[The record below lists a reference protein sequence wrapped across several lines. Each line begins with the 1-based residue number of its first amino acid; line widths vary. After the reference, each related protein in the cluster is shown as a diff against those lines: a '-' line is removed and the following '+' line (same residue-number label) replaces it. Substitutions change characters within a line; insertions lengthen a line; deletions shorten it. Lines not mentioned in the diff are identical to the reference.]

1 MKNRTE
7 SDDYGS
13 AENQEARLK
22 ESEYYKVMS
31 NGNYEQ
37 VTCSQCNGSGEGM
50 YEGEKCKTCKGS
62 GIELVEIEKECTLAN
77 MDNQKCHAYNN
88 GSCMNGVTCDPEMS
102 EDEQTANDMIEAM
115 ENDMIEA
122 MENDIDLAVDN
133 DPELMSDLRPELG

>member
-13 AENQEARLK
+13 AENQVARLK

-37 VTCSQCNGSGEGM
+37 VTCSQCNGSGEGIH
-50 YEGEKCKTCKGS
+50 EGEKCKTCKGS
-62 GIELVEIEKECTLAN
+62 GVELVEIE
-77 MDNQKCHAYNN
+77 
-88 GSCMNGVTCDPEMS
+88 
-102 EDEQTANDMIEAM
+102 DEETANDMIES
-115 ENDMIEA
+115 

-133 DPELMSDLRPELG
+133 DPELIIDWRPELG